1 MLYPLDMQ
9 IEMLMASFV
18 DEDTGELKCSE
29 EEMAKAVADL
39 EMDFD
44 KKILALRNSYL
55 DTVLDAKRVAAEAK
69 VLREEAANIQKRADS
84 LENKA
89 ERKKRFLEYLLK
101 SEKFEKDGAKISY
114 RKSEE
119 CVIDDTFLVWAKTN
133 RPELLT
139 LTPKKADIKAA
150 LKNGEN
156 LRYVHIEERRHIQIK

>member
-1 MLYPLDMQ
+1 MQ

-55 DTVLDAKRVAAEAK
+55 DTMLDAKRVAAEAK

-101 SEKFEKDGAKISY
+101 GEKFEKDGAKISY

-156 LRYVHIEERRHIQIK
+156 LRYAHIEERRHIQIK